1 MELSLL
7 NFEQQIDETILKRGL
22 SYFKKGCVEEVDA
35 LGHGDYEATV
45 EGTDTYTVR
54 LHLDGD
60 NVTEL
65 SCTCPYDKG
74 PVCKHMAAVLFHL
87 QKEKLGI
94 ENLPEQG
101 TRRKPK
107 KESDTQLMTKL
118 VEQLSRE
125 DLQAF
130 VRQICV
136 QFKDIRQLFLAQHMQ
151 LQYSSPKELYS
162 RKIEAFIKMCSANQ
176 NFIEYREAQILGD
189 HVESIANEADTKLK
203 NGDQWAALYAAQAI
217 IDNMIDALSYADDS
231 SGAISSCIEHAF
243 DILSSLSQSDLD
255 QTIRQELFRLL
266 VDYHSTNKLQ
276 GWDWHFTC
284 LDLAINIVE
293 SDEEKA
299 QVKNLLGA
307 FTPDNTAWNWD
318 YEQAQILTVKF
329 IRKTEGNKAATRFM
343 EDHISIPELRATL
356 IQEAIEKSDYA
367 RAEQLATDGVKE
379 AQELAPNNISRWLD
393 FLLTIYI
400 HTDNDQGIIQI
411 ATSML
416 VNHNERFHPMEFYY
430 TLLQNS
436 VPPKQ
441 WQAHVDKIIATI
453 RAQKDYWSTYH
464 SLARIY
470 IWENRRDDL
479 LALVRQ
485 YPTFSHIAQAE
496 EYLADSHAE
505 QLSEL
510 YKETILLFL
519 QQNVNR
525 SAYQEA
531 CRYIRH
537 IIKLGQRPMA
547 TELIRQLKTLYPT
560 RRALL
565 EELNNV

>member
-1 MELSLL
+1 MKLSLL

-125 DLQAF
+125 DLQTF

-189 HVESIANEADTKLK
+189 HVESIANEADTKLQ
-203 NGDQWAALYAAQAI
+203 NGDQWAALCAAQAI
-217 IDNMIDALSYADDS
+217 IDKMTNALHYADDS

-243 DILSSLSQSDLD
+243 DTLNSFSQSDLD
-255 QTIRQELFRLL
+255 QTIRQKLFRLL
-266 VDYHSTNKLQ
+266 VDYHRTNKLQ

-293 SDEEKA
+293 
-299 QVKNLLGA
+299 
-307 FTPDNTAWNWD
+307 
-318 YEQAQILTVKF
+318 
-329 IRKTEGNKAATRFM
+329 
-343 EDHISIPELRATL
+343 
-356 IQEAIEKSDYA
+356 
-367 RAEQLATDGVKE
+367 
-379 AQELAPNNISRWLD
+379 
-393 FLLTIYI
+393 
-400 HTDNDQGIIQI
+400 
-411 ATSML
+411 
-416 VNHNERFHPMEFYY
+416 
-430 TLLQNS
+430 
-436 VPPKQ
+436 
-441 WQAHVDKIIATI
+441 
-453 RAQKDYWSTYH
+453 
-464 SLARIY
+464 
-470 IWENRRDDL
+470 
-479 LALVRQ
+479 
-485 YPTFSHIAQAE
+485 
-496 EYLADSHAE
+496 
-505 QLSEL
+505 
-510 YKETILLFL
+510 
-519 QQNVNR
+519 
-525 SAYQEA
+525 
-531 CRYIRH
+531 
-537 IIKLGQRPMA
+537 
-547 TELIRQLKTLYPT
+547 
-560 RRALL
+560 
-565 EELNNV
+565 

>member
-1 MELSLL
+1 MNNKTMFALAFGLLLTAPAAAQDEGKGSLKSY
-7 NFEQQIDETILKRGL
+7 NF
-22 SYFKKGCVEEVDA
+22 V
-35 LGHGDYEATV
+35 
-45 EGTDTYTVR
+45 
-54 LHLDGD
+54 
-60 NVTEL
+60 
-65 SCTCPYDKG
+65 
-74 PVCKHMAAVLFHL
+74 
-87 QKEKLGI
+87 
-94 ENLPEQG
+94 
-101 TRRKPK
+101 
-107 KESDTQLMTKL
+107 
-118 VEQLSRE
+118 
-125 DLQAF
+125 
-130 VRQICV
+130 
-136 QFKDIRQLFLAQHMQ
+136 
-151 LQYSSPKELYS
+151 
-162 RKIEAFIKMCSANQ
+162 
-176 NFIEYREAQILGD
+176 EAQGGIQFTPTD
-189 HVESIANEADTKLK
+189 AN
-203 NGDQWAALYAAQAI
+203 
-217 IDNMIDALSYADDS
+217 
-231 SGAISSCIEHAF
+231 
-243 DILSSLSQSDLD
+243 
-255 QTIRQELFRLL
+255 
-266 VDYHSTNKLQ
+266 
-276 GWDWHFTC
+276 
-284 LDLAINIVE
+284 NIVE
-293 SDEEKA
+293 SDGEKA

-436 VPPKQ
+436 VPPEQ
-441 WQAHVDKIIATI
+441 WQAHVDKIIAAI

>member
-1 MELSLL
+1 MKLSLL

-101 TRRKPK
+101 TRRKPR

-130 VRQICV
+130 VRQIFC
-136 QFKDIRQLFLAQHMQ
+136 
-151 LQYSSPKELYS
+151 
-162 RKIEAFIKMCSANQ
+162 
-176 NFIEYREAQILGD
+176 
-189 HVESIANEADTKLK
+189 
-203 NGDQWAALYAAQAI
+203 AAQAI

-441 WQAHVDKIIATI
+441 WQTHVDKIIATI

>member
-1 MELSLL
+1 M
-7 NFEQQIDETILKRGL
+7 
-22 SYFKKGCVEEVDA
+22 
-35 LGHGDYEATV
+35 
-45 EGTDTYTVR
+45 
-54 LHLDGD
+54 
-60 NVTEL
+60 
-65 SCTCPYDKG
+65 
-74 PVCKHMAAVLFHL
+74 
-87 QKEKLGI
+87 
-94 ENLPEQG
+94 
-101 TRRKPK
+101 
-107 KESDTQLMTKL
+107 
-118 VEQLSRE
+118 
-125 DLQAF
+125 
-130 VRQICV
+130 
-136 QFKDIRQLFLAQHMQ
+136 
-151 LQYSSPKELYS
+151 
-162 RKIEAFIKMCSANQ
+162 
-176 NFIEYREAQILGD
+176 
-189 HVESIANEADTKLK
+189 
-203 NGDQWAALYAAQAI
+203 
-217 IDNMIDALSYADDS
+217 
-231 SGAISSCIEHAF
+231 
-243 DILSSLSQSDLD
+243 
-255 QTIRQELFRLL
+255 
-266 VDYHSTNKLQ
+266 
-276 GWDWHFTC
+276 
-284 LDLAINIVE
+284 
-293 SDEEKA
+293 
-299 QVKNLLGA
+299 
-307 FTPDNTAWNWD
+307 
-318 YEQAQILTVKF
+318 
-329 IRKTEGNKAATRFM
+329 
-343 EDHISIPELRATL
+343 RATL

-441 WQAHVDKIIATI
+441 WQTHVDKIIATI